1 MEASVGGEKMTLLEL
16 QNVLGE
22 QISAMVNGTADVEHA
37 RAIAGIA
44 KQMINNAD
52 VVMRADKYTKADG
65 KRINSVVGE
74 LNGG

>member
-1 MEASVGGEKMTLLEL
+1 MTLIELQEKLGRQIEDLTDERIPFENRKRMGELASV
-16 QNVLGE
+16 
-22 QISAMVNGTADVEHA
+22 ISSL
-37 RAIAGIA
+37 A